1 MEYKKRL
8 TGQENI
14 EYNKGTPIRCDC
26 GKLIGYLRDGEIYV
40 LCRGCKHEVN
50 IRAESR

>member
-1 MEYKKRL
+1 MEKPLL
-8 TGQENI
+8 TKENLI
-14 EYNKGTPIRCDC
+14 QYNKGKPIRCAC
-26 GKLIGYLRDGEIYV
+26 GKLIGYLRDGEVYI